1 MRLLPNLNKFYF
13 LFALSRS
20 LALSL
25 ASFYFTSENVAFQII
40 SIHCLLTS
48 KQRLLTNAPFFFTK
62 FNFKSFIKRNSRSC
76 SPKTFCII
84 YFDYQNNELFF
95 FSGFA
100 SFSGLFFFSGWFML
114 TYQTNVFSFMLYF
127 SLTHP
132 NEFRSFL
139 LITLKLIKAFRKNKH
154 LRSIKLCIATK

>member
-62 FNFKSFIKRNSRSC
+62 FNFKSFIKRNSRCC

-84 YFDYQNNELFF
+84 YFDYQNNE
-95 FSGFA
+95 
-100 SFSGLFFFSGWFML
+100 LFFFSGWFML